1 MFLKPCTTHFAP
13 QRGADDEGRFC
24 DHTLLQ
30 CKMRPSSNR
39 FSERAVRTATDSE
52 KLFERLCLEHR
63 ILPRRIPEGPGE
75 TADYEIVLGAI
86 KVVVEVKQL
95 DRTPPDAERA
105 GVVAPSEWVR
115 KQIGDSYVQLENSSG
130 GGSPTMLVLY
140 NNAGAL
146 SWIDSF
152 TISTAM
158 FGDFGMKLGLKTD
171 PQPEVVVVRQGF
183 LGGRKV
189 TKDTCRSLSVVAVME
204 SSDRQKVMLQAYHN
218 PFATIPLAAE
228 ALAGLACVQFVHPEP
243 HTGRVVHWLPLRIE
257 A

>member
-1 MFLKPCTTHFAP
+1 M
-13 QRGADDEGRFC
+13 
-24 DHTLLQ
+24 
-30 CKMRPSSNR
+30 
-39 FSERAVRTATDSE
+39 RTATVSE
-52 KLFERLCLEHR
+52 ELFERLCLEHG
-63 ILPRRIPEGPGE
+63 IVPRRIPEGAGE

-86 KVVVEVKQL
+86 KVVAEVKQL
-95 DRTPPDAERA
+95 DRTPPDAETA
-105 GVVAPSEWVR
+105 GVVAPSDWVR
-115 KQIGDSYVQLENSSG
+115 KQIGDSYAQLENSSG
-130 GGSPTMLVLY
+130 GGSPSMLVLY
-140 NNAGAL
+140 NNAGAV

-204 SSDRQKVMLQAYHN
+204 SSHHQKVTLEAYHN
-218 PFATIPLAAE
+218 PFATISLAPE
-228 ALAGLACVQFVHPEP
+228 ALAVLTRAQFVHPEP
-243 HTGRVVHWLPLRIE
+243 HTGTVVNWSPVRIE